1 MLVSFIQHRRN
12 QEPLTVHTAGSY
24 FDHKEVE
31 IIDIHKEEHSD
42 RVNGQS
48 LSSERTNRSL
58 SVKERLINGDTSEKS
73 HQENVSECDRFLILI
88 SL

>member
-1 MLVSFIQHRRN
+1 MLVIFIQHRRN

-24 FDHKEVE
+24 FDHKEIE

-42 RVNGQS
+42 RVNGES
-48 LSSERTNRSL
+48 LSTERASNRSL

-73 HQENVSECDRFLILI
+73 HQENVS
-88 SL
+88 